1 MWVALWPNGRSGH
14 WQHGDGR
21 SRSPGQSLQV
31 LPPLSLPPKAYH
43 RRQAA
48 RSILHQLEATTPTSA
63 NDPAMPPKD
72 HREASPGGGDDKEP
86 GQVAL
91 GESSTM
97 RTGQRTVGLA
107 PRPARDLAVR
117 VASGVV
123 MGLVATTW
131 ILAGT
136 WVFTVG
142 LTAVAVLGQLEYYN
156 MVRAKGIRP
165 AQRAGIAASVLA
177 LWVAAAA
184 PLASEAV
191 FPVSATLICTYMLL
205 HRREKF
211 ATIADISTTFMGM
224 FYAGYLP
231 TFWVRMR
238 SLGGIEQ
245 TRFPAVVSHLPGIL
259 WPSWLP
265 PPEGWTVGAA
275 LTWWTWLS
283 VASSDIGALFIGR
296 AFGRHKLS
304 DISPKKTVEG
314 AIGGFLCAAI
324 VSILGAF
331 LLKWPVW
338 WLTGTAYGMLIGVV
352 GLLGDLTASLFK
364 RDAGFKDSPAMAFG
378 GRFRWALPGHGGILD
393 RTDSFVF
400 TAPLVYYFVTMV
412 LPAVRVLVLGS

>member
-1 MWVALWPNGRSGH
+1 MALVVPGRWGRACKCCH
-14 WQHGDGR
+14 RYR
-21 SRSPGQSLQV
+21 SRQELTIRVKQLARCYNNSKQR
-31 LPPLSLPPKAYH
+31 H
-43 RRQAA
+43 RHQRMIRLCRPRITEKHLLAA
-48 RSILHQLEATTPTSA
+48 ATTRNRGRT
-63 NDPAMPPKD
+63 
-72 HREASPGGGDDKEP
+72 HLASPRPCGLGNEP
-86 GQVAL
+86 WAL
-91 GESSTM
+91 
-97 RTGQRTVGLA
+97 RLVQLVI
-107 PRPARDLAVR
+107 LAVR

-245 TRFPAVVSHLPGIL
+245 TRFPACGLA
-259 WPSWLP
+259 PSGNSLA
-265 PPEGWTVGAA
+265 E
-275 LTWWTWLS
+275 L
-283 VASSDIGALFIGR
+283 ASSA
-296 AFGRHKLS
+296 
-304 DISPKKTVEG
+304 
-314 AIGGFLCAAI
+314 GGLDSWRSANL
-324 VSILGAF
+324 V
-331 LLKWPVW
+331 
-338 WLTGTAYGMLIGVV
+338 
-352 GLLGDLTASLFK
+352 DLA
-364 RDAGFKDSPAMAFG
+364 
-378 GRFRWALPGHGGILD
+378 
-393 RTDSFVF
+393 
-400 TAPLVYYFVTMV
+400 
-412 LPAVRVLVLGS
+412 LGSK

>member
-1 MWVALWPNGRSGH
+1 VPRLRCLDATPASSDGADTASTPAAAAGAGAQSVGSAVVASERPA
-14 WQHGDGR
+14 D
-21 SRSPGQSLQV
+21 
-31 LPPLSLPPKAYH
+31 
-43 RRQAA
+43 A
-48 RSILHQLEATTPTSA
+48 RSAALVAAVATT
-63 NDPAMPPKD
+63 
-72 HREASPGGGDDKEP
+72 
-86 GQVAL
+86 
-91 GESSTM
+91 
-97 RTGQRTVGLA
+97 
-107 PRPARDLAVR
+107 RPARDLAVR
-117 VASGVV
+117 VVSGIV

-131 ILAGT
+131 ILAGI
-136 WVFTVG
+136 WVFTAG
-142 LTAVAVLGQLEYYN
+142 LTVVAVLGQLEYYN

-165 AQRAGIAASVLA
+165 AQRAGIAASILA

-238 SLGGIEQ
+238 ALGGIEQ
-245 TRFPAVVSHLPGIL
+245 TRFPAVVSRLPDVL
-259 WPSWLP
+259 WPGWLP

-296 AFGRHKLS
+296 AFGRRKLS

-314 AIGGFLCAAI
+314 AIGGFLCSAL

-331 LLKWPVW
+331 LMRWPLW
-338 WLTGTAYGMLIGVV
+338 WLTGTLYGILIGVV

-364 RDAGFKDSPAMAFG
+364 RDAGFKDSPATAFG

-400 TAPLVYYFVTMV
+400 TAPLVYYFVTIF
-412 LPAVRVLVLGS
+412 LPALRAFILKR

>member
-1 MWVALWPNGRSGH
+1 
-14 WQHGDGR
+14 
-21 SRSPGQSLQV
+21 
-31 LPPLSLPPKAYH
+31 
-43 RRQAA
+43 
-48 RSILHQLEATTPTSA
+48 
-63 NDPAMPPKD
+63 
-72 HREASPGGGDDKEP
+72 
-86 GQVAL
+86 
-91 GESSTM
+91 
-97 RTGQRTVGLA
+97 
-107 PRPARDLAVR
+107 
-117 VASGVV
+117 

-136 WVFTVG
+136 WIFTLG
-142 LTAVAVLGQLEYYN
+142 LTVVAVLGQLEYYN

-238 SLGGIEQ
+238 ALSGIEQ
-245 TRFPAVVSHLPGIL
+245 TRFPAVVSHLPGVL

-314 AIGGFLCAAI
+314 AIGGFLCASL

-331 LLKWPVW
+331 LLKWPIW
-338 WLTGTAYGMLIGVV
+338 WLTGTVYGILIGVV

-364 RDAGFKDSPAMAFG
+364 RDAGFKDSPASAFG

-412 LPAVRVLVLGS
+412 LPAVRMLILRS